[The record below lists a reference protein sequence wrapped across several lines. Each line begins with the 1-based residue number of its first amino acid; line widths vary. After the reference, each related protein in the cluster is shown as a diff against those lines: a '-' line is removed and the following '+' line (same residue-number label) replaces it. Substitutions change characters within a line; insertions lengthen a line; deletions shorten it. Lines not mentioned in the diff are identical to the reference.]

1 VSSLLYRR
9 FAATAAR
16 LPGVTALEAAERRLT
31 YAELADAARGLA
43 ARIVQV
49 ADGRD
54 ASVALL
60 CGRGPDAYVGYLAV
74 QRLGRTVVPLGTA
87 GPPARNAHICAS
99 AGVGVIV
106 AEAATVDAARA
117 MSLAAPVVLAGERAG
132 GVPEPSPAH
141 DSAAYVLFT
150 SGSTGTPK
158 GIPIRDAHLADYLDW
173 CSQRYDIGPGH
184 RFAQTFALTF
194 DPSVFAMFVP
204 WSGGGT
210 VVVAQEQDLMVP
222 ASFVRRR
229 AVTHWFSVPSVITL
243 AGRLRALAPDAMPGL
258 QVSLFAGEQL
268 TLDQARAW
276 RRAAPGSSIEN
287 LYGPTETTITCCG
300 YRLPERPE
308 QWPPTSNGTV
318 PIGSP
323 HPHLEA
329 AVVREELCVRG
340 SQRFDGYLDPANDAG
355 RFLRLDGGAARV
367 VEAGAAIGAEHWYRT
382 GDRVR
387 VEDGELVHLG
397 RLDDQVKVS
406 GHRVE
411 LGEVEH
417 AVRCC
422 AGVLDVAVVH
432 RDGELVAFC
441 VREPGFDLEVGV
453 LVNEI
458 AGGLPHYMVPRVV
471 AVDALPTNP
480 NGKVDRARLRA
491 EAGQPS
497 S

>member
-16 LPGVTALEAAERRLT
+16 LPGAMALEATGRRFT
-31 YAELADAARGLA
+31 YAELAAAASGLA
-43 ARIVQV
+43 ARIAEV

-60 CGRGPDAYVGYLAV
+60 CGRGPNAY
-74 QRLGRTVVPLGTA
+74 VVPLSTA
-87 GPPARNAHICAS
+87 GPPARNADVCAS
-99 AGVGVIV
+99 AGAGVIV
-106 AEAATVDAARA
+106 AEAATADAARA
-117 MSLAAPVVLAGERAG
+117 MGLEAPIVLAGERAEG
-132 GVPEPSPAH
+132 SPEPPPAREG
-141 DSAAYVLFT
+141 ATYVLFT

-173 CSQRYDIGPGH
+173 CSARYDVGPGR

-204 WSGGGT
+204 WSSGGT
-210 VVVAQEQDLMVP
+210 VVAAQEQDLMVP

-229 AVTHWFSVPSVITL
+229 GITHWFSVPSVITL
-243 AGRLRALAPDAMPGL
+243 ASRLRALASDAMPGL
-258 QVSLFAGEQL
+258 EVSLFAGEQL
-268 TLDQARAW
+268 TFGQARAW
-276 RRAAPGSSIEN
+276 RRAAPDSSIEN

-308 QWPPTSNGTV
+308 EWPSTSNGTV

-323 HPHLEA
+323 HPHLEV
-329 AVVREELCVRG
+329 AVVGDELCVRG

-355 RFLRLDGGAARV
+355 RFLRFDGGAAHV
-367 VEAGAAIGAEHWYRT
+367 VAAGAPIGAEHWYRT

-411 LGEVEH
+411 LGEVEQ
-417 AVRCC
+417 AVRSC

-432 RDGELVAFC
+432 RAGELVAFC
-441 VREPGFDLEVGV
+441 VREPEFDLDVGI
-453 LVNEI
+453 LLSEL
-458 AGGLPHYMVPRVV
+458 AGRLPHYMVPRVV
-471 AVDALPTNP
+471 PLDGLPTNP
-480 NGKVDRARLRA
+480 NGKVDRARLQRG
-491 EAGQPS
+491 AGQAS